1 MIPNDNPIFH
11 MSPIPLWLEDFSEV
25 KKQLDCWRGQGVQDL
40 RQHLL
45 ENTAKVL
52 ECARKIKII
61 QVNSRTLELYEANHF
76 EHLCENLG
84 QIFQQDMLLTHI
96 DELAQLWEGK
106 THFINTAV
114 NYTIAGKRLDI
125 QLRCTILPEYEH
137 DWSQVL
143 ISTENITPYQN
154 ARRLAEK
161 NRQLAEARF
170 NFSPTSLWVEDFSS
184 IKARL
189 DQLRAI
195 GIDDFSTFLDVHPD
209 FIQQCI
215 KDIVIT
221 DVNQATLNLFGA
233 PDKDT
238 LLKNT
243 HRIFSNEMT
252 QTFRKQLIDLWKG
265 KIHHQHEAVNYALDG
280 SIRHVLLQFTVFPGY
295 EDTWSTV
302 QVALVDITARKK
314 AENYLEYLG
323 KHDVLTKLFNRTF
336 YTEEV
341 NRLERNLQ
349 RPVSCIFIDLN
360 GLKEINDHFGHDAGD
375 EQLRR
380 MGNVLTQLIQ
390 NTQYTASRIGGDE
403 FVVLL
408 PNAGEASLQSSLRSL
423 HELMIID
430 NQYHS
435 IHPISL
441 SVGHASSR
449 PNERIEDTLRRADKH
464 MYMQKKQ
471 YYSRLNPQ

>member
-40 RQHLL
+40 RQHLRDNSA
-45 ENTAKVL
+45 EVL

-61 QVNSRTLELYEANHF
+61 QVNRRTLELYEANHF

-84 QIFQQDMLLTHI
+84 RIFQQDMLLTHI

-154 ARRLAEK
+154 SRRLAEK

-252 QTFRKQLIDLWKG
+252 QTFRNQLIDLWKG

-323 KHDVLTKLFNRTF
+323 RV
-336 YTEEV
+336 
-341 NRLERNLQ
+341 
-349 RPVSCIFIDLN
+349 
-360 GLKEINDHFGHDAGD
+360 IN
-375 EQLRR
+375 
-380 MGNVLTQLIQ
+380 
-390 NTQYTASRIGGDE
+390 
-403 FVVLL
+403 
-408 PNAGEASLQSSLRSL
+408 
-423 HELMIID
+423 
-430 NQYHS
+430 
-435 IHPISL
+435 
-441 SVGHASSR
+441 
-449 PNERIEDTLRRADKH
+449 
-464 MYMQKKQ
+464 
-471 YYSRLNPQ
+471 

>member
-40 RQHLL
+40 RQHLRDNSA
-45 ENTAKVL
+45 EVL

-61 QVNSRTLELYEANHF
+61 QVNSRTLELYEASHF

-84 QIFQQDMLLTHI
+84 RIFQQDMLLTHI

-161 NRQLAEARF
+161 NRQMAEARF

-252 QTFRKQLIDLWKG
+252 QTFRNQLIDLWKG

-280 SIRHVLLQFTVFPGY
+280 SIRHVLLQFTVFPSY

-408 PNAGEASLQSSLRSL
+408 PNADEASLQSSLQSL
-423 HELMIID
+423 RELMIID

>member
-1 MIPNDNPIFH
+1 MTLNDNPIFH
-11 MSPIPLWLEDFSEV
+11 MSPIPLWLEDFSAV
-25 KKQLDCWRGQGVQDL
+25 KQQLDCWRQQGIQDL
-40 RQHLL
+40 RQYLL
-45 ENTAKVL
+45 NNQAKVL

-61 QVNSRTLELYEANHF
+61 QVNSRTLELYEASHF

-170 NFSPTSLWVEDFSS
+170 DFSPTSLWVEDFSS

-390 NTQYTASRIGGDE
+390 NTQYTASRIGGD
-403 FVVLL
+403 
-408 PNAGEASLQSSLRSL
+408 
-423 HELMIID
+423 
-430 NQYHS
+430 
-435 IHPISL
+435 
-441 SVGHASSR
+441 
-449 PNERIEDTLRRADKH
+449 
-464 MYMQKKQ
+464 
-471 YYSRLNPQ
+471 